1 MVSKNI
7 EKMSYEDFN
16 KKVTHAYK
24 NANVSILIDGGFES
38 RSVPTIIEVEN
49 MLGKHINDANK
60 DQLNVPRIE
69 ATMPTPPAV
78 EIIEQPEINYKDA
91 EVVNIDDEVIMIK

>member
-1 MVSKNI
+1 M
-7 EKMSYEDFN
+7 
-16 KKVTHAYK
+16 
-24 NANVSILIDGGFES
+24 IDGGFES